1 MSMLNAKFPAETQT
15 TNTKEEST
23 LKNLTEEMLNIYNL
37 VNESRLSKEK
47 KAEITNSLT
56 AIKETL
62 RQICKENDAIKKQYV
77 SSIKPRT
84 TTATTTPKQTEQTK
98 QTPEVNT
105 KHYYKP
111 NMKFIPQNLYWLMS
125 NTAYP
130 LITPNENYILRKED
144 TSYPNE
150 SAPDLLEYYVVY
162 RPISEILSDTEHAEY
177 MGYIIDTTH
186 TEYNKL
192 FLAYT
197 FDGTAIKDILNTIC
211 DKILDGYPITDEYAK
226 YIKAIESFKEAV
238 FTHTI
243 SID

>member
-1 MSMLNAKFPAETQT
+1 MAMLNTNMSTAQTQT
-15 TNTKEEST
+15 TNTKEGT
-23 LKNLTEEMLNIYNL
+23 NMKNLKEEMLNIYNL

-62 RQICKENDAIKKQYV
+62 KQICKENEAIKKQYV

-84 TTATTTPKQTEQTK
+84 TTTPKQTPEE

-111 NMKFIPQNLYWLMS
+111 NMKFIPQNVYWLMS

-130 LITPNENYILRKED
+130 LIIPNENYILRKED
-144 TSYPNE
+144 TSHPNE

-162 RPISEILSDTEHAEY
+162 RPISELLGETAYTKAQGYTLDTEHP
-177 MGYIIDTTH
+177 
-186 TEYNKL
+186 EYNKL
-192 FLAYT
+192 FKDYI
-197 FDGTAIKDILNTIC
+197 FDGVAIKALLNTIAN
-211 DKILDGYPITDEYAK
+211 KLLDGYPITDEYAK
-226 YIKAIESFKEAV
+226 YINSIESFKEAV
-238 FTHTI
+238 FTGLI
-243 SID
+243 KL

>member
-1 MSMLNAKFPAETQT
+1 MSMLSTNFTQETN
-15 TNTKEEST
+15 TNTKEESKM
-23 LKNLTEEMLNIYNL
+23 KNLKEEMLNIYNL

-62 RQICKENDAIKKQYV
+62 KQICKENEAIKKQYV

-84 TTATTTPKQTEQTK
+84 TTTPKQTK

-111 NMKFIPQNLYWLMS
+111 NMKFIPQNLYWLMA

-130 LITPNENYILRKED
+130 LIIPNENYILRKED
-144 TSYPNE
+144 TLHPNE

-162 RPISEILSDTEHAEY
+162 RPLSELTINAYYAEPTEY
-177 MGYIIDTTH
+177 P
-186 TEYNKL
+186 EYNKL

-197 FDGTAIKDILNTIC
+197 FDGTPIRDILNTIAGNLYN
-211 DKILDGYPITDEYAK
+211 DKSIIDEYKK
-226 YIKAIESFKEAV
+226 YINSIESFKEAV
-238 FTHTI
+238 FTGLI
-243 SID
+243 KL